1 MDVANLTRTFQ
12 TRIHGDQPALAAAA
26 DLFSSV
32 ARRVDAALARGE
44 DARTV
49 ARTMWRPAGISAKN
63 LDHILRQVQAKRRSV
78 AELAKVQVE
87 DLRTRIRTKERQIA
101 RKRILLMELPR
112 RIHELQ
118 AASGGDA
125 RRAEKLLAHLPSSLH
140 QHARRL
146 SRLKDMLAGAER
158 RLERPGICHGSREL
172 FNKQFHL
179 PENGYADHAAWLAE
193 WRAARSSQFMVE
205 GDAAYPSGSQFVRT
219 TAREDG
225 SFDLEVRLPPKLHH
239 LGVRRWTTAKGD
251 HLAAVDMKGL
261 RFAHGADEIRMALA
275 EGRPLSWRFLR
286 DGTSWRAF
294 VAVGQE
300 VAERVGLDWSNGALG
315 VDLNVDHVA
324 LCHVSYDGNPLEV
337 WRIPLA
343 TYGLTDGRRLDVVR
357 KACAE
362 IRAIAERLGVPVVSE
377 RLDFR
382 RKKAQLTSDDGSR
395 RARQLSSFAYAGFH
409 TALRSALVR
418 AGVRHLRVNP
428 AYTSLI
434 GRVKFA
440 RPYGLSTHAAASLSI
455 GRRAM
460 GLSER
465 PPGTVHADKEGAVA
479 AALSVPLDGG
489 GHVTLPAAVRMRRG
503 PRGARRHVWSTWGRV
518 AKDWKAAHEAHAR
531 SSRKAWSAAASGV
544 HPPAAGVTGGLPPI
558 GRGRR
563 RPSREVVGATACPGA
578 GGAAYVG
585 PPKRISTL
593 ISE

>member
-1 MDVANLTRTFQ
+1 MPYLTRTFQ
-12 TRIHGDQPALAAAA
+12 TRIEGDQSALAAAA

-63 LDHILRQVQAKRRSV
+63 LDHILRQVQAKRRAV

-87 DLRTRIRTKERQIA
+87 DLRTRIRAKQRQIA
-101 RKRILLMELPR
+101 RKRILLVELPW
-112 RIHELQ
+112 RIRELK
-118 AASGGDA
+118 AVPGVDP
-125 RRAEKLLAHLPSSLH
+125 RRAEKPLAHLPSSLH

-146 SRLKDMLAGAER
+146 SRLKDMLAAAER
-158 RLERPGICHGSREL
+158 RLERPGICHGTREL
-172 FNKQFHL
+172 FTKQFHL
-179 PENGYADHAAWLAE
+179 RENGYPDHAAWLVD

-205 GDAAYPSGSQFVRT
+205 GDAAYPSGSQFVRVA
-219 TAREDG
+219 ARDDG
-225 SFDLEVRLPPKLHH
+225 SFDLEVRLPPALHH
-239 LGVRRWTTAKGD
+239 LADRRWSARDGTA
-251 HLAAVDMKGL
+251 LAAVDLKGL
-261 RFAHGADEIRMALA
+261 RFAHGADAIRAALA

-315 VDLNVDHVA
+315 VDLNTDHIA
-324 LCHVSYDGNPLEV
+324 LCHVSHDGNPLGS

-343 TYGLTDGRRLDVVR
+343 TYGLKDGRRLDLVR

-382 RKKAQLTSDDGSR
+382 RKKAELTSDDGAR
-395 RARQLSSFAYAGFH
+395 RARQLSAFAYAGFH
-409 TALRSALVR
+409 MALHSALVR
-418 AGVRHLRVNP
+418 SGVRHVRVNP

-440 RPYGLSTHAAASLSI
+440 RPYGLSVHATAALSI

-465 PPGTVHADKEGAVA
+465 PPGTVHADLEGAAA

-489 GHVTLPAAVRMRRG
+489 GHVTLPAAVRMRKG
-503 PRGARRHVWSTWGRV
+503 PRGDRRHVWSTWGRI
-518 AKDWKAAHEAHAR
+518 AKDWKVAHEAHAR
-531 SSRKAWSAAASGV
+531 SSRKARSAAASGV

-558 GRGRR
+558 ERGRR
-563 RPSREVVGATACPGA
+563 WPSREVVGATACPGA
-578 GGAAYVG
+578 GGIAYG
-585 PPKRISTL
+585 DPPKRISTL
-593 ISE
+593 KFE